1 MKRAEMVSKVPAEWW
16 IEEPAN
22 TLMNVLNK
30 PLDSARFVGGCVR
43 NTILKRPISDMDVAT
58 KHRPEE
64 VVSLLEDS
72 GINVKPTGM
81 SHGTVTAFF
90 SGVRFEITT
99 LRKDLKTDGRHAV
112 VQYTDCWQE
121 DAKRRD
127 FTINTLLM
135 DQFGKIIDPLHCKQD
150 ILDGRVAFVGCP
162 SQRIQED
169 ALRILRFYRFH
180 AYFNCGSPDPKSLEA
195 CRKNVNLV
203 GSLSG
208 ERIREE
214 LFKILTSENV
224 CDTLELMQDGLIFE
238 KLFPAD
244 IRLAELKDLLTLE
257 REKTDP
263 VLRLVTAFGIKP
275 EILALKL
282 KLPNKVAVQ
291 LAFLNGTEISAN
303 ADSSS
308 IKLLFYK
315 YGVMQTLDLLMVKSA
330 LDRAIIK
337 IYKYALEISR
347 DWKHPIFPITG
358 SDIVSL
364 GVSPGIA
371 IGKTLTATENWW
383 IANNFEPDHLSCINW
398 ARSFFE
404 NEMEKLGNG

>member
-1 MKRAEMVSKVPAEWW
+1 MVSKVPAEWW

-43 NTILKRPISDMDVAT
+43 NTILKLPISDMDVAT

-64 VVSLLEDS
+64 VISLLEEA
-72 GINVKPTGM
+72 GINVKPTGIA
-81 SHGTVTAFF
+81 HGTVTAFF
-90 SGVRFEITT
+90 SGVQFEITT
-99 LRKDLKTDGRHAV
+99 LRRDVKTDGRHAV
-112 VQYTDCWQE
+112 VQYTDCWRE

-135 DQFGKIIDPLHCKQD
+135 DQFGEIIDPLKCKQD
-150 ILDGRVAFVGCP
+150 VLDGRVVFVGCP

-180 AYFNCGSPDPKSLEA
+180 AYFSCGSPEPKSLEA
-195 CRKNVNLV
+195 CKKNANLV
-203 GSLSG
+203 GTLSG

-214 LFKILTSENV
+214 LFKILTSKNV
-224 CDTLELMQDGLIFE
+224 CDTLELMQDGSIFE
-238 KLFPAD
+238 KLFSAGL
-244 IRLAELKDLLTLE
+244 RLAELKALLTLE

-275 EILALKL
+275 EILAFKL
-282 KLPNKVAVQ
+282 KLPNKVAAQ

-303 ADSSS
+303 ADSKS

-315 YGVMQTLDLLMVKSA
+315 FGVMQTLDFLMVKSA
-330 LDRAIIK
+330 LDEAIIK
-337 IYKYALEISR
+337 IYKYALAISGE
-347 DWKHPIFPITG
+347 WKHPIFPITG

-364 GVSPGIA
+364 GVPPGIA
-371 IGKTLTATENWW
+371 IGKTLAATENWW

-398 ARSFFE
+398 ARSFIE
-404 NEMEKLGNG
+404 NEMEKSGNG